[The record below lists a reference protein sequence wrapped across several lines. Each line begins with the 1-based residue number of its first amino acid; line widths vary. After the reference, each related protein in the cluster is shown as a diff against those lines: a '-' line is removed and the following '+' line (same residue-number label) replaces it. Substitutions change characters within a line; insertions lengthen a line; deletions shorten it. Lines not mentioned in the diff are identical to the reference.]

1 MVKFLSSLSHLTPP
15 TPSKI
20 QSTIAS
26 VTQSRPSLPIPNL
39 ITTVKNNPKSALA
52 ALTVVNP
59 IAGAA
64 VLAYEHKSE
73 IKSTLGNT
81 GNKIESTLGKA
92 ADTVKHEAEVIKKD
106 TISVASTVKTDVTKV
121 GKSVVSGIQNIYMYG
136 MIAVGGLILLK
147 FVI

>member
-1 MVKFLSSLSHLTPP
+1 MVKLLSSLSHLMPP

-20 QSTIAS
+20 QSTLNS

-52 ALTVVNP
+52 ALAVVNP
-59 IAGAA
+59 VVAVG
-64 VLAYEHKSE
+64 VLAFENK
-73 IKSTLGNT
+73 G
-81 GNKIESTLGKA
+81 KIESTLGKA
-92 ADTVKHEAEVIKKD
+92 ADTVKKEAVVVEKK
-106 TISVASTVKTDVTKV
+106 TISVAETVKTDVTKV
-121 GKSVVSGIQNIYMYG
+121 GGAVVGGIQNIYMYG